1 MVFSSKSDSKG
12 FGKGDAQPETGRAA
26 PAKAE
31 GAPSIISANLHII
44 GNMSTAGEIQVD
56 GTVDGDIQGN
66 SVVIGANAT
75 VNGQI
80 SADDVSVRGTING
93 RIDARKVELAST
105 ARINGDI
112 LHEVLAVDAGAYLEG
127 NCKRRDSVAKEKPA
141 AVPKPAVSGAAPAAG
156 EAVAAKPS

>member
-1 MVFSSKSDSKG
+1 MVFSSKSDTKG
-12 FGKGDAQPETGRAA
+12 FGKTDAPPETGRAA
-26 PAKAE
+26 PGKAD
-31 GAPSIISANLHII
+31 GAPSIISANLHIV

-80 SADDVSVRGTING
+80 SADEVSVRGTING

-127 NCKRRDSVAKEKPA
+127 NCKRRDNLAKEKPA
-141 AVPKPAVSGAAPAAG
+141 AALKPAAQGAAPAAG
-156 EAVAAKPS
+156 EAVAAKPA